1 MHRALAITELLIHI
15 LCEVY
20 NDDEGLNLRRGIK
33 DMARVSQVCKTF
45 RDPALDFLWRNL
57 DSLLPLLR
65 LLPLEIH
72 EEHGD
77 KARLSKVLG
86 DLKSSEHQ
94 RYISISSRVRTLSF
108 SEPREPIPRNLIND
122 IVKHNLFLTPRVDVL
137 RLRISSEAGLRLLPA
152 LITPELTDISLSFD
166 ENLYVFDRPLDLG
179 DLIKSV
185 YMTIFRYAPK
195 LVHFSA
201 VDLHEALPLL
211 SLTKAPNQ
219 DHLDIAC
226 LQSLTHASFYITAAS
241 LPQVLN
247 LTSQLCKLEDLTIQ
261 ACEKPFEEI
270 PRLSSLAPETFS
282 SLKNVTFDGSPDI
295 ISRIFSAFPANRAI
309 QSAILRMH
317 GLYTNADIA
326 LVLLGLVAT
335 ASRESLQKII
345 MTSVLS
351 NTDLAHWDADSGI
364 DTRQFI
370 LDIHAIEPALQ
381 FQNLEIFSVCLGIP
395 LYLTDED
402 HLRIAQTWRSV
413 RLLYLSSIVQRV
425 VWTHKPPAGIASL
438 VHYARYCRHLKAL
451 GLCLDASTK
460 ASIDACIQAV
470 DACENISGTNLSLSS
485 PSIQM
490 IEFGPSWLECNFD
503 PVQIN
508 SLAKAFTRL
517 FSNLAACR
525 ACRTEELGVPQAA
538 WTWMKVQTLYEYI
551 LFTEQGCNV
560 NTPRSAWKL
569 RLFSKWTSDYG
580 KDYEKVALAA
590 PGSSL
595 KADFDDD
602 QNAEA
607 FNQIMYKTARDELA
621 RISKEHEVM

>member
-15 LCEVY
+15 LYEVY
-20 NDDEGLNLRRGIK
+20 NDDERLNLRRGIK

-77 KARLSKVLG
+77 KARLSKVPG
-86 DLKSSEHQ
+86 NLKSSERQ

-108 SEPREPIPRNLIND
+108 SEPREPITRNLIDD
-122 IVKHNLFLTPRVDVL
+122 IVKLNLVFIPRVDVL

-152 LITPELTDISLSFD
+152 LISPELTDISLSFD

-185 YMTIFRYAPK
+185 YMTIFRSAPK

-201 VDLHEALPLL
+201 VDLHETLPSL
-211 SLTKAPNQ
+211 SLTKAPGQ

-226 LQSLTHASFYITAAS
+226 LQNLTHASFYITAAS
-241 LPQVLN
+241 LPQVLD

-270 PRLSSLAPETFS
+270 PRLSPLAPETFS

-309 QSAILRMH
+309 KSAILRMH

-326 LVLLGLVAT
+326 LVLLGVVAA
-335 ASRESLQKII
+335 ASKESLQKIV

-351 NTDLAHWDADSGI
+351 NNDLAHWDAHSGI

-381 FQNLEIFSVCLGIP
+381 FQNLEIFSACLGIP

-402 HLRIAQTWRSV
+402 HLRIAQAWRSV

-425 VWTHKPPAGIASL
+425 VWTHKPPASIASL
-438 VHYARYCRHLKAL
+438 VHYARYCRHLRAL

-460 ASIDACIQAV
+460 ASVDACVQAV
-470 DACENISGTNLSLSS
+470 DTCEDSSAANLSLPS

-525 ACRTEELGVPQAA
+525 ACRTEELKVPQAA

-551 LFTEQGCNV
+551 LFTDQGCNV
-560 NTPRSAWKL
+560 NTPMSAWKL

-595 KADFDDD
+595 EADFDDD
-602 QNAEA
+602 QNANA